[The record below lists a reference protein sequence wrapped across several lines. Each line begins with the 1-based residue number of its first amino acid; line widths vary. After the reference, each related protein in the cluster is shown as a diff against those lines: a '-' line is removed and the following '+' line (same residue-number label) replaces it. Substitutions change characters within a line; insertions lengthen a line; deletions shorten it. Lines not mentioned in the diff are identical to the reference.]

1 MNDTA
6 APRMRIHMRNSITM
20 TAARSLSG
28 WMFDGQGEVG
38 CVVKSSGGRYGCA
51 YPSG

>member
-20 TAARSLSG
+20 TAAQSLSEG
-28 WMFDGQGEVG
+28 MFAGQGGEQV
-38 CVVKSSGGRYGCA
+38 A
-51 YPSG
+51 W